1 MNGVV
6 DCQRV
11 SMEGL
16 KMIKFIRK
24 TRLVRE
30 ILLAAAAFLKVV
42 EIALEIVNKAVNCR
56 HVSKLPVHI

>member
-1 MNGVV
+1 M
-6 DCQRV
+6 